1 MTENIKTTL
10 LLTSLTLLFIWI
22 GGMLAGKTGMII
34 AFLVAVG
41 MNFWAY
47 YNSDKSVL
55 AHYHAIEVGDHNA
68 PDLMEIVERLTYK
81 ARLPMP
87 KVYIIP
93 DQIPNAFAT
102 GRNAENSA
110 VAVTEGLLDLM
121 DYEEIEAVIA
131 HEISHI
137 NHSDILISTVAATI
151 AGAISMLINFG
162 MMFGGDR
169 ERPNVIVMLILMF
182 LAPMAA
188 SIIQMTISRSR
199 EYKADA
205 GAAYLTGHPE
215 WLQSALAK
223 LENYNAHGM
232 MHDASNETAHMFII
246 NPFTGKDISF
256 ANLFRTHP
264 TTQDRIDRLEQYK

>member
-1 MTENIKTTL
+1 MENIKTTL

-22 GGMLAGKTGMII
+22 GGMLAGKMGMIV
-34 AFLVAVG
+34 AFVVAVG

-55 AHYHAIEVGDHNA
+55 DHYHAIEVGHHNA
-68 PDLMEIVERLTYK
+68 PELMEMVERLTYR
-81 ARLPMP
+81 ANLPMP

-93 DQIPNAFAT
+93 DPIPNAFAT

-121 DYEEIEAVIA
+121 DEQEVEAVIA

-151 AGAISMLINFG
+151 AGAISMIVNFG

-169 ERPNVIVMLILMF
+169 ERPNFIVMLVLMF
-182 LAPMAA
+182 LAPLAA

-205 GAAYLTGHPE
+205 GAAHLTGHPE
-215 WLQSALAK
+215 WLQSALYK
-223 LENYNAHGM
+223 LENFNAQGV
-232 MHDASNETAHMFII
+232 MHDASKETAHMFII

-264 TTQDRIDRLEQYK
+264 TTQDRIAHLEQLK